1 MVAQPPVTDSKHP
14 THAHSSNQR
23 LAADFS
29 KKPFEKYFN
38 PIFLKITIFL
48 SLMQYF
54 SFSHFF
60 YEITTLPPNFQI
72 LTFNL
77 KNIPIISI
85 PDFIYN
91 IMQISSKTQL
101 FPKLHFCPHFLLKLT
116 FSINSPIILKK
127 YNPLSFY
134 FNFYFL
140 TSQFYF
146 LIQYFTKIML

>member
-1 MVAQPPVTDSKHP
+1 MHTAQINGSQP
-14 THAHSSNQR
+14 TFQKTFR
-23 LAADFS
+23 
-29 KKPFEKYFN
+29 KKYFD

-77 KNIPIISI
+77 KKIPIISI

-101 FPKLHFCPHFLLKLT
+101 FPKLHFCSHFLLKPT

-127 YNPLSFY
+127 YNPLTFY

-146 LIQYFTKIML
+146 SIQYFTNITL